1 MINQFEISNYVKKQ
15 IQTYLSN
22 KECDLATAMN
32 DETMNAD
39 VAAILHDGFPTMV
52 KKIYSLPKF
61 QSFFWEKRELL
72 QQHIANRLAAADK
85 PRKGK

>member
-1 MINQFEISNYVKKQ
+1 MINQFEINNYVKKQ
-15 IQTYLSN
+15 IQDYLTA
-22 KECDLATAMN
+22 KECDLDTAMH
-32 DETMNAD
+32 DETMNAE

-61 QSFFWEKRELL
+61 QTFFWEKRELL
-72 QQHIANRLAAADK
+72 IQHIATRLAAADR